1 MKTPLLRILSTRE
14 KGFERAFAAI
24 LTRSIDEGERVE
36 RDVRAIMDA
45 VRREGDRALV
55 RFTRRFDHAEV
66 TAETLEVDR
75 RTLRAARRQV
85 PRDALRTL
93 EVVAAR
99 IERFHA
105 RALPKS
111 WSMPGGPGVSI
122 GEKITPLDRV
132 GVYAPGGKA
141 AYPSSVLMAAVPA
154 RTAGVREVILATPAT
169 GGTLNP
175 IVLAAAEVAGVDRVF
190 RIGGAQAI
198 AAMAWGTARVPR
210 VDKIVGPGNIWVA
223 TAKRLAFGAVGIDAV
238 AGPTEIVIVADE
250 TARPDWLAADLLSQA
265 EHDEAASAVLIAP
278 SRRLLEETRERL
290 LARAATAPRRSIVMA
305 SLQSRGALILA
316 RDLSEAARL
325 VNRFA
330 PEHLELAV
338 ARPGLLL
345 GQIRNAGAVFLGH
358 RTSVVLGDF
367 VAGPNHVL
375 PTAGTA
381 RFFSPLGAQDFVK
394 RSSVIEVEAAGLR
407 RLGPYAESLALMEGL
422 PGHAEAIRVRL
433 ESEKTMRRRGAG
445 RARRRTA

>member
-1 MKTPLLRILSTRE
+1 LKTPSLPILSSRE
-14 KGFERAFAAI
+14 KGFERAFARVLA
-24 LTRSIDEGERVE
+24 RSIEEGERVE
-36 RDVRAIMDA
+36 RDVRAIMAA

-55 RFTRRFDHAEV
+55 RFTRRFDRADV
-66 TAETLEVDR
+66 TAQTLEVDR
-75 RTLRAARRQV
+75 RALREARRRA
-85 PRDALRTL
+85 PREAIRTL

-111 WSMPGGPGVSI
+111 WWMTGGPGVAI

-141 AYPSSVLMAAVPA
+141 AYPSSVLMTAVPA
-154 RTAGVREVILATPAT
+154 RTAGVREIVLATPAT
-169 GGTLNP
+169 GGRLNP
-175 IVLAAAEVAGVDRVF
+175 MVLAAADVAGVDRVF

-198 AAMAWGTARVPR
+198 AAMAWGTATVPR

-238 AGPTEIVIVADE
+238 AGPTEILIIADD
-250 TARPDWLAADLLSQA
+250 TARPDWVAADLVSQA
-265 EHDEAASAVLIAP
+265 EHDEAAGAVLIAT
-278 SRRLLEETRERL
+278 SRTLIEQARERL
-290 LARAATAPRRSIVMA
+290 LARAAGAPRRDIVLA
-305 SLQSRGALILA
+305 SLEARGALILA
-316 RDLSEAARL
+316 RDLSEAADL
-325 VNRFA
+325 SNRFA

-338 ARPGLLL
+338 ARPDLLIKR
-345 GQIRNAGAVFLGH
+345 IRHAGAIFLGH
-358 RTSVVLGDF
+358 RTCVVLGDF

-394 RSSVIEVEAAGLR
+394 RSSVIDVDAAGLR
-407 RLGPYAESLALMEGL
+407 RLGPHAQALAMLEGL
-422 PGHAEAIRVRL
+422 PGHAEAVRVRL
-433 ESEKTMRRRGAG
+433 EADRERRKRGAG

>member
-1 MKTPLLRILSTRE
+1 MKTPSLPILSTRE
-14 KGFERAFAAI
+14 KGFERAFARI
-24 LTRSIDEGERVE
+24 LARSIEEGDRVE
-36 RDVRAIMDA
+36 RGVRAIMDA

-55 RFTRRFDHAEV
+55 RFTRRFDGADV
-66 TAETLEVDR
+66 RPETLEVDR

-85 PRDALRTL
+85 PREALRTL

-111 WSMPGGPGVSI
+111 WGMPGGPGVSI
-122 GEKITPLDRV
+122 GERVTPLDRV

-141 AYPSSVLMAAVPA
+141 AYPSSVLMTAVPA
-154 RTAGVREVILATPAT
+154 RTAGVGEIVLATPAT
-169 GGTLNP
+169 GGALNP
-175 IVLAAAEVAGVDRVF
+175 MVLAAAEVAGVDRVF

-198 AAMAWGTARVPR
+198 AAMAYGTARVPR

-238 AGPTEIVIVADE
+238 AGPTEIVVVADE
-250 TARPDWLAADLLSQA
+250 TARADWVAADLLSQA
-265 EHDEAASAVLIAP
+265 EHDEDATAVLIAT
-278 SRRLLEETRERL
+278 SRALVEQARERL
-290 LARAATAPRRSIVMA
+290 LARAAVAPRRDIVMA
-305 SLQSRGALILA
+305 SLASRGALILA
-316 RDLSEAARL
+316 RDLSEAADL

-338 ARPGLLL
+338 ARPDLLL
-345 GQIRNAGAVFLGH
+345 KKIRHAGAIFLGH

-407 RLGPYAESLALMEGL
+407 RLGPYAESLALLEGL
-422 PGHAEAIRVRL
+422 PGHAEAVRVRL
-433 ESEKTMRRRGAG
+433 DADRDKRRRGAG